1 MSDLIAYPLDQ
12 WHEDIDPAPWW
23 FFQIEGAPQDLTS
36 ISVRVYRSRR
46 KPGWATGEDNER

>member
-46 KPGWATGEDNER
+46 KPGMGHGRG